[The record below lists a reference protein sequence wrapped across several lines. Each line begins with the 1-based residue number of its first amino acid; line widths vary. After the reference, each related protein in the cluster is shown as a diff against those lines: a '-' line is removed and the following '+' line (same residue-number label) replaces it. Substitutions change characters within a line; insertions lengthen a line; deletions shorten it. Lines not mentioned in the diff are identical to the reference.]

1 MAGRGEAASPRFV
14 APDVGFRASFVA
26 ALREFQAEGGH
37 LALPVDLL
45 ADPRQFARYVVALL
59 SGAER
64 PGGLDLT
71 VAAMKGEPPP
81 DGYVPQTTLWWVEGD
96 AFVGRLAMRHRLTPH
111 LQEEGGN
118 VGYDVRPSARRRG
131 HATAMLAAALPRLAA
146 LGVDPALIDCDADN
160 VASRRVIEKNG
171 GRLERAARGALY
183 YLVVTRPG

>member
-1 MAGRGEAASPRFV
+1 MAGRGGAASPRFV
-14 APDVGFRASFVA
+14 APDVGFRASFV
-26 ALREFQAEGGH
+26 
-37 LALPVDLL
+37 D
-45 ADPRQFARYVVALL
+45 ALL

-71 VAAMKGEPPP
+71 VAAMKGEPAPEPPP

-171 GRLERAARGALY
+171 GRLERAARGSLY
-183 YLVVTRPG
+183 YFVPTRPG